1 MRKELKDKLPELR
14 SMAFD
19 RNDIKADYY
28 RTKGNVVVEN
38 LKKNNF
44 DAYYAETLDA
54 AADLLYDLIP
64 DDSMVGCGD
73 SHTLFALDMEDRL
86 KNEKNCTVIPHL
98 CAMNKTAY
106 FSSDEGYC
114 RLGSKEDM
122 KEILKDYLT
131 SDVFLLGANAI
142 SLDGQ
147 IVNVDGNGNRV
158 AGSMYGPDRII
169 VIAGINKI
177 EKDIETARE
186 RVKFTAA
193 PMNNI
198 KYSNFDMPCVKAGY
212 CVDCRRPERVC
223 NMTTI
228 IHKKP
233 TDSDFHV
240 VIVGEDLGF

>member
-14 SMAFD
+14 SMAYD
-19 RNDIKADYY
+19 REKIKSDYM
-28 RTKGNVVVEN
+28 RTKGEKTVEN

-44 DAYYAETLDA
+44 DAYYTDSLKS
-54 AADLLYDLIP
+54 AADLICDLIP
-64 DDSMVGCGD
+64 DGAMIGCGD

-86 KNEKNCTVIPHL
+86 KDGKNCTVIPHL

-106 FSSDEGYC
+106 YSSDEGYK

-131 SDVFLLGANAI
+131 SDVFLLGANAV

-169 VIAGINKI
+169 VVAGVNKI
-177 EKDIETARE
+177 CKDVDAARD
-186 RVKFTAA
+186 RIRFTAA
-193 PMNNI
+193 PMNNL
-198 KYSNFDMPCVKAGY
+198 KYEMEDMPCVKAGF
-212 CVDCRRPERVC
+212 CVDCRDPRRIC

-240 VIVGEDLGF
+240 VIIGEDLGF